1 MPNPALLLC
10 DSDALVQFFLANEIR
25 PFRQLRDSYG
35 IQSAIVQEVDLEL
48 RWLGKHKD
56 RFVPQL
62 EKALKSNVLRV
73 LDPSYFQSLLSTAP
87 VGASWA
93 GFQSL
98 GAQYEGPIGRGEAYT
113 FAAAVTLSMPALSND
128 FSAIKTLETNFLTL
142 PTPVLR
148 AFDLLTFC
156 YQSGLLELKACDGVR
171 SELLKNG
178 EGMPKA
184 FMNASFQDG
193 LKNFSPRLQAETGGT
208 TIAAAVATYSMT
220 LYISKR

>member
-25 PFRQLRDSYG
+25 PFRLLKDLYG
-35 IQSAIVQEVDLEL
+35 IQSAVVQEVDLEL

-62 EKALKSNVLRV
+62 DKALKSNVLKV
-73 LDPSYFQSLLSTAP
+73 LDPVYFQSLLSTSP
-87 VGASWA
+87 VGASWT

-113 FAAAVTLSMPALSND
+113 YAAAVTLNVPALSND
-128 FSAIKTLETNFLTL
+128 FSAIKTLETNLLTL

-148 AFDLLTFC
+148 AFDLLVFC
-156 YQSGLLELKACDGVR
+156 YQSGCLELKACDGVR
-171 SELLKNG
+171 DALLKCG

-193 LKNFSPRLQAETGGT
+193 LKNFSPRLQETASDMN
-208 TIAAAVATYSMT
+208 IAAAAATYSTT
-220 LYISKR
+220 LYISKS

>member
-10 DSDALVQFFLANEIR
+10 DSDTLVQFFLANEIR
-25 PFRQLRDSYG
+25 PFKQLKDSYG

-62 EKALKSNVLRV
+62 DKALKSSVLRV
-73 LDPSYFQSLLSTAP
+73 LDPAYFQSLLSTAS

-98 GAQYEGPIGRGEAYT
+98 GAQYEGYVGPGEAYT
-113 FAAAVTLSMPALSND
+113 FAAAVTLSLPALSND
-128 FSAIKTLETNFLTL
+128 FSAIKTLEANLLTL

-148 AFDLLTFC
+148 GFDLLAFC
-156 YQSGLLELKACDGVR
+156 YQSGCLDLKACDGVR
-171 SELLKNG
+171 SELLKSG

-193 LKNFSPRLQAETGGT
+193 LKNFLPRLQNATGGVA
-208 TIAAAVATYSMT
+208 IAAAAATYST
-220 LYISKR
+220 ALYISKI